1 MARRIAIIFGGQSPE
16 HEISVLSA
24 RNVVDALDDNLW
36 TAIPL
41 AVATDG
47 QWLTETHSASVLSS
61 HKKTVENNG
70 VSLNGVP
77 LIESGLDILKN
88 CTAAFPLIHGKTG
101 EDGTLQGLLEMANIA
116 YAGSGVSASILGMDK
131 SLSKAIWQ
139 AAGLPIARMIV
150 LKKESIPGSE
160 SAISTRISNEI
171 GYPCYVK
178 PSRGGSSIGISKVQS
193 EKQLHQAIALASQW
207 DNKILIEEFIDGQEI
222 ECAIIGNGN
231 PKAASCLGEVSSL
244 NNFYDYDSKY
254 SPNSTT
260 QIYIPARISENI
272 AGKLRDLAVNAYTSI
287 GCKGFARVDFFVNKQ
302 EQIVLSEI
310 NTIPGF
316 TKTSLFPRLWEASGL
331 SYSAMLTQIL
341 ELALRRKERE

>member
-24 RNVVDALDDNLW
+24 RNVVDALDDKLW

-41 AVATDG
+41 AVSTNG
-47 QWLTETHSASVLSS
+47 HWLSETHSASILSS
-61 HKKTVENNG
+61 HKKMVENNG
-70 VSLNGVP
+70 VS
-77 LIESGLDILKN
+77 LIESGLDILNN

-101 EDGTLQGLLEMANIA
+101 EDGTLQGLLEMANVA

-139 AAGLPIARMIV
+139 TAGLPIARMIV

-160 SAISTRISNEI
+160 SAISTRVSNEI

-178 PSRGGSSIGISKVQS
+178 PSRSGSSIGISRVES
-193 EKQLHQAIALASQW
+193 EEQLHQAIALAAQW
-207 DNKILIEEFIDGQEI
+207 DNKILIEEFVDGQEI
-222 ECAIIGNGN
+222 ECAIIGNEN
-231 PKAASCLGEVSSL
+231 PKVASYLGEVSST

-254 SPNSTT
+254 SLNSTT

-272 AGKLRDLAVNAYTSI
+272 AGKLRDLAVYAYTSI

-302 EQIVLSEI
+302 EKIILSEI

-331 SYSAMLTQIL
+331 NYSTMLTQIL
-341 ELALRRKERE
+341 ELALRGKERK

>member
-24 RNVVDALDDNLW
+24 RNVVAALDDKLW

-47 QWLTETHSASVLSS
+47 QWLTETHSASILSS

-70 VSLNGVP
+70 VP
-77 LIESGLDILKN
+77 LIESGLNILKN

-139 AAGLPIARMIV
+139 AAGLPITRMIV

-178 PSRGGSSIGISKVQS
+178 PSRGGSSIGISRVQS
-193 EKQLHQAIALASQW
+193 EEQLHQAIALASQW
-207 DNKILIEEFIDGQEI
+207 DNKILIEEFVDGQEI
-222 ECAIIGNGN
+222 ECAIIGNEN
-231 PKAASCLGEVSSL
+231 PKAASCLGEVSSP

-287 GCKGFARVDFFVNKQ
+287 GCEGFARVDFFVNKQ

-316 TKTSLFPRLWEASGL
+316 TKNSLFPRLWEASGL
-331 SYSAMLTQIL
+331 SYSTMLTQIL
-341 ELALRRKERE
+341 ELALCRKERE